1 MSNDNKE
8 NPENPVALNHD
19 VPIQLQVIEG
29 YLVSIRAAV
38 WLTAIGVLALVVT
51 QVV

>member
-8 NPENPVALNHD
+8 NH
-19 VPIQLQVIEG
+19 VPSSQIEPSQLQVIEG